1 MKPSNPTRRATLSA
15 LLATPFL
22 GAKAMAQASDWP
34 NRPVRVVVPW
44 PPGGGADTTARMIFP
59 KLAQKLGQPFVIENR
74 PGASGSIGAAE
85 VARAAPDG
93 YTLLHDATPL
103 AINPFLLRVSFDA
116 LNDLKAVFLPMQ
128 VPMLLVMHPSQA
140 PKSLAEVITLAK
152 ARPGGLDWASSGN
165 GSAQHLALELFTR
178 AAGITANHVPYRGG
192 GPAMTDVVAGQ
203 VGYFFGNS
211 NVALPFVRG
220 ERIRAVAHTGRG
232 RIAAFPDLPAIGD
245 TLPGYEAYEWN
256 CILAPARTPAAII
269 EKLNSALNEV
279 AQDPEVVARYTQ
291 LAMVVQPNSAAQ
303 AEAFLRS
310 ETEKF
315 GRVIREANIKL
326 E

>member
-1 MKPSNPTRRATLSA
+1 
-15 LLATPFL
+15 
-22 GAKAMAQASDWP
+22 
-34 NRPVRVVVPW
+34 
-44 PPGGGADTTARMIFP
+44 
-59 KLAQKLGQPFVIENR
+59 
-74 PGASGSIGAAE
+74 
-85 VARAAPDG
+85 
-93 YTLLHDATPL
+93 
-103 AINPFLLRVSFDA
+103 

-140 PKSLAEVITLAK
+140 PKSLAEVIALAK

-178 AAGITANHVPYRGG
+178 AAGITVNHVPYRGG